1 MSAFDKSLKLM
12 IENMGFKINPK
23 SEGDVLMM
31 TCSIIKRM
39 VDNIFRNIMIILS
52 SIPNEKTIAEKHV
65 NVTKNVC
72 TRCISMYNKA
82 SPQSGGNV
90 SPLPSDYF
98 SGTLSPHYTPEN
110 GAVFQSTSS
119 ASPMISR
126 HGLIQQFAGGK
137 IQIDKKDPLYAFV
150 GRVCIPAFF
159 KEHGT
164 HYEVSKCAMNVIILS
179 IQENL
184 KIIFNVIHEKSC
196 KETNKKCALTLQKM
210 VDVVKSEEF
219 MFLRIK

>member
-1 MSAFDKSLKLM
+1 MSAFDKSLKLL
-12 IENMGFKINPK
+12 IENMGFNINPK
-23 SEGDVLMM
+23 SEKDVLMM

-39 VDNIFRNIMIILS
+39 VDNIFRNIMIVLS
-52 SIPNEKTIAEKHV
+52 SIPHETTIAEKHI

-72 TRCISMYNKA
+72 TRCINMYNKA

-110 GAVFQSTSS
+110 GNVFQSTSS
-119 ASPMISR
+119 TSPMISR
-126 HGLIQQFAGGK
+126 HGLIQQFAGGPAK
-137 IQIDKKDPLYAFV
+137 VNKKDPLYAFV
-150 GRVCIPAFF
+150 GKVCIPAFF

-164 HYEVSKCAMNVIILS
+164 NYEVSKCAMNVIMLS
-179 IQENL
+179 IHENL
-184 KIIFNVIHEKSC
+184 KVVFNVIHKKSC
-196 KETNKKCALTLQKM
+196 KETNKKCALTLVKM
-210 VDVVKSEEF
+210 VDVVKTEEF